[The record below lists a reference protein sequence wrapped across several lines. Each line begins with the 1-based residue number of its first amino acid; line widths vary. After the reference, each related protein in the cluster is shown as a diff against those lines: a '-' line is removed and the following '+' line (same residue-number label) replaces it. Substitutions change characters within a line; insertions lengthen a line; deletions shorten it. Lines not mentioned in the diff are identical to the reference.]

1 MHISRERRIV
11 SVRVGRVLTVAIFVL
26 FALDLYFNRLH
37 IVVLV
42 PLFSSFESNSRAIVR
57 LITKIIIIVLHI
69 EDNRLLVPL
78 ASASFPISLLNLEY
92 LNLFIVPSNAAYI
105 KIDCHS
111 YGSDQQNHHDDDP
124 SNEAAVVLNN
134 FLDYDDF
141 LLLNFWR
148 DEPTCP
154 RPARWVHK
162 GQTNARDTF
171 EIGVPTQSNR
181 PPMTRVIRFE

>member
-1 MHISRERRIV
+1 M
-11 SVRVGRVLTVAIFVL
+11 L

-57 LITKIIIIVLHI
+57 LIPKVILIVIHI
-69 EDNRLLVPL
+69 EDNRLLIPL
-78 ASASFPISLLNLEY
+78 ASASFPISLLNLED
-92 LNLFIVPSNAAYI
+92 LNLFIVPSNTADI

-111 YGSDQQNHHDDDP
+111 YRSDQQNHHDDDP
-124 SNEAAVVLNN
+124 SNEATVFLN

-141 LLLNFWR
+141 LVLDFWR
-148 DEPTCP
+148 YESTCP
-154 RPARWVHK
+154 WSARWVHK
-162 GQTNARDTF
+162 GQTNTRDTF
-171 EIGVPTQSNR
+171 EIGVPSQPDR

>member
-1 MHISRERRIV
+1 M
-11 SVRVGRVLTVAIFVL
+11 RVGWVLAVAIFVL
-26 FALDLYFNRLH
+26 FALDLHFNRLH

-57 LITKIIIIVLHI
+57 FITKIIIIVLHI
-69 EDNRLLVPL
+69 EDNRLLIPL
-78 ASASFPISLLNLEY
+78 ASASFPISLLNLEN
-92 LNLFIVPSNAAYI
+92 LNLFIVPSNAADI
-105 KIDCHS
+105 KIDRHS
-111 YGSDQQNHHDDDP
+111 YGSDQQNHHDDDS
-124 SNEAAVVLNN
+124 SNESAVVLNN

-141 LLLNFWR
+141 LILNFWR

-154 RPARWVHK
+154 GPARWVHK

-171 EIGVPTQSNR
+171 EIGVTSQPDR